1 MKFFVAL
8 FYIGLSLA
16 CMSSSTLA
24 APQETQNIDE
34 IVVYGSRAALESA
47 INKQRDS
54 DKVVGVVDS
63 DAMGN
68 FADFNV
74 AESVRRV
81 PGILVENDQG
91 EGRYVSIRGMN
102 TDLNAMT
109 INGVSTMSPEDRRGV
124 ILDGVPSDMLDSI
137 TVYKTLTSDMDLD
150 NIGGSIDLQTISAFK
165 YSGFHA
171 KLKLDT
177 LYNELSSD
185 ASNPKYSVTASNR
198 FDLGKG
204 NELGAVFVYSNN
216 KRRIVAHNNEN
227 GGWGDVAPNDDYE
240 LRFYDLERDR
250 EGYVLNLDYLNAD
263 GNLYYLRMFYND
275 YVDAELRNK
284 FEIRDVLEDYDPSIS
299 GDSFV
304 YAAGRM
310 DNEGKWRV
318 EKRTIET
325 YQAGADLKLSEGTLS
340 LQAYISNA
348 EQDDTD
354 RTEAN
359 FRTDEYEDVVTTYV
373 NGDPKKPAIF
383 LDSIFYDASNYPLDG
398 IEKEFALTTDEE
410 VGIRADYEFAY
421 NDLTTVKAGLKI
433 RNREK
438 NNDFVFCGY
447 EPDGD
452 APILA
457 SYETHVPGPYLNTPH
472 GPAPTPTTIQGFQSL
487 LSGTV
492 SLLNGKTCPGPG
504 STLELSGDENEETL
518 LGSWNT
524 EEEITAIYAMATT
537 EFDNGSIAYGLRYE
551 QTDATFSG
559 FVFNSDDDSAQAL
572 SYTSDY
578 GFLSPSVNLKYNLD
592 DDKILRLGIFRSLVR
607 PGFSETKV
615 GADVRLEDNEIRNA
629 GNPELDPTEAWNI
642 DATYEWYM
650 DQSSLLGANLF
661 YKSIDNTVAEVRR
674 DDFSFRGRTW
684 DEARTFVN
692 IDQTDL
698 IGVELYYQTNFDNG
712 MLVLVNYTYTS
723 GDMSLPAD
731 ADAASDDGGRDV
743 PYFKQAEGTGN
754 VVIGYDKDQ
763 WDVRLALNYRDS
775 YLDELGDTALQ
786 DRYTDA
792 YTNADLTA
800 KYKVSDNLTIR
811 GAVLNLLDSPEYYY
825 FGNAARLSQYDEYGV
840 SYELGFRYKL

>member
-1 MKFFVAL
+1 VEVLRRIVF
-8 FYIGLSLA
+8 IGLSLA
-16 CMSSSTLA
+16 CVFLPATA
-24 APQETQNIDE
+24 ASQEAQEVEE

-150 NIGGSIDLQTISAFK
+150 NIGGSVDLQTISAFK

-171 KLKLDT
+171 KVKLDT

-185 ASNPKYSVTASNR
+185 ASNPKYSLTASNR
-198 FDLGKG
+198 FDLGQG
-204 NELGAVFVYSNN
+204 DELGAVFVYTNN

-227 GGWGDVAPNDDYE
+227 GGWGDAAPNDDYE

-250 EGYVLNLDYLNAD
+250 EGFVLNLDYLNAK
-263 GNLYYLRMFYND
+263 GNLYYVRMFYND

-284 FEIRDVLEDYDPSIS
+284 FEIRDVLEDYEPAID
-299 GDSFV
+299 GDSFI

-310 DNEGKWRV
+310 DNEGKWRI
-318 EKRTIET
+318 EERTIES
-325 YQAGADLKLSEGTLS
+325 YQAGAELELGEGTLS
-340 LQAYISNA
+340 LQAYMSNA

-359 FRTDEYEDVVTTYV
+359 FRTDEYENVVTTYD
-373 NGDPKKPAIF
+373 NGDPKKPVIV
-383 LDSIFYDASNYPLDG
+383 LNSVFYDASNYPLDG

-410 VGIRADYEFAY
+410 SGFRADYEFAY
-421 NDLTTVKAGLKI
+421 NDLTTLKAGLKI
-433 RNREK
+433 RMREK

-472 GPAPTPTTIQGFQSL
+472 GPAPTARTVQGFQSL
-487 LSGTV
+487 LSGSV

-537 EFDNGSIAYGLRYE
+537 SFDNGSIAYGLRYE
-551 QTDATFSG
+551 QTDSTYSG
-559 FVFNSDDDSAQAL
+559 VVFNSDDESAQPL
-572 SYTSDY
+572 SYSSDY

-592 DDKILRLGIFRSLVR
+592 DDKILRFGIFKSLVR

-629 GNPELDPTEAWNI
+629 GNPELDPTEAWNL

-650 DQSSLLGANLF
+650 DQSSLLGANFF
-661 YKSIDNTVAEVRR
+661 YKRIDNTVAEVRR
-674 DDFSFRGRTW
+674 DDFAFRGRTW

-692 IDQTDL
+692 IDQADL

-712 MLVLVNYTYTS
+712 MLVLINYTFTS
-723 GDMSLPAD
+723 GDMRLPAD
-731 ADAASDDGGRDV
+731 ADAASEDGGRDV
-743 PYFKQAEGTGN
+743 PYFKQSEGTGN
-754 VVIGYDKDQ
+754 FVIGYDKNQ
-763 WDVRLALNYRDS
+763 WDVRLAFNYRDS

-786 DRYTDA
+786 DRYTDV
-792 YTNADLTA
+792 YTNADLTV
-800 KYKVSDNLTIR
+800 KYEVSDKLTIR
-811 GAVLNLLDSPEYYY
+811 GAALNLLDSPEYYY

>member
-1 MKFFVAL
+1 MKAFCRSFC
-8 FYIGLSLA
+8 IGLSLVG
-16 CMSSSTLA
+16 MLLPTLA
-24 APQETQNIDE
+24 AAQEDPEIDE

-47 INKQRDS
+47 VNKQRDS

-102 TDLNAMT
+102 TDLSAMT
-109 INGVSTMSPEDRRGV
+109 INGVSAMSPEDRRGV

-165 YSGFHA
+165 YSGFHG
-171 KLKLDT
+171 KFKLDT

-185 ASNPKYSVTASNR
+185 ASNPKISLTASNR
-198 FDLGKG
+198 FNLGQG
-204 NELGAVFVYSNN
+204 DELGGVFVFTSN

-227 GGWGDVAPNDDYE
+227 GGWGDAVPNDDYE

-250 EGYVLNLDYLNAD
+250 EGYVLNLDYQKAD
-263 GNLYYLRMFYND
+263 GNLYYLRVFYND

-284 FEIRDVLEDYDPSIS
+284 FEIRDVLEDYEPLVD
-299 GDSFV
+299 GDSFI
-304 YAAGRM
+304 YPAGRM
-310 DNEGKWRV
+310 DNEGKWRI
-318 EKRTIET
+318 EKRRIQT
-325 YQAGADLKLSEGTLS
+325 YQAGADLDLGEGKLS
-340 LQAYISNA
+340 LQAYVSKA

-359 FRTDEYEDVVTTYV
+359 FRTDEYENVVTTYL
-373 NGDPKKPAIF
+373 NGDPKKPSIS
-383 LDSIFYDASNYPLDG
+383 LDSVFYDASNYPLDG

-410 VGIRADYEFAY
+410 VGFRADYEFAF
-421 NDLTTVKAGLKI
+421 NESTTVKAGLKI
-433 RNREK
+433 RTREK
-438 NNDFVFCGY
+438 DNDFVFCGY
-447 EPDGD
+447 EPTGD

-457 SYETHVPGPYLNTPH
+457 SYETFVPGPYLNTLH
-472 GPAPTPTTIQGFQSL
+472 GPAPTERTVQGFQSL
-487 LSGTV
+487 LSGSV
-492 SLLNGKTCPGPG
+492 PLLNGRACPGPG

-524 EEEITAIYAMATT
+524 EEDIAAVYAMATT

-551 QTDATFSG
+551 RTDANYSG
-559 FVFNSDDDSAQAL
+559 LVFNSDDESAQSV
-572 SYTSDY
+572 SYSSDY
-578 GFLSPSVNLKYNLD
+578 GFLSPSINLKYKLD
-592 DDKILRLGIFRSLVR
+592 DDKIVRLGIFRSLVR

-629 GNPELDPTEAWNI
+629 GNPELDPTEAWNL

-650 DQSSLLGANLF
+650 DQSSLLGVNVF
-661 YKSIDNTVAEVRR
+661 YKRIDNTVAEVRR
-674 DDFSFRGRTW
+674 DDFAFRGRTW

-692 IDQTDL
+692 TDQTDL
-698 IGVELYYQTNFDNG
+698 VGVELYFQTNFDNG
-712 MLVLVNYTYTS
+712 MLVLLNYTYTS
-723 GDMSLPAD
+723 GDMSLPSD
-731 ADAASDDGGRDV
+731 ADAASEDGGRDV

-754 VVIGYDKDQ
+754 FVIGYDKDQ
-763 WDVRLALNYRDS
+763 WDVRLAFNYRDS

-800 KYKVSDNLTIR
+800 KYEFSDQLTIR

-840 SYELGFRYKL
+840 SYELGFSYKF

>member
-185 ASNPKYSVTASNR
+185 ASNPKYSLTASNR